1 MLGGWLACASAR
13 ATGVGVGSSSTTPT
27 AEQTV
32 LLAEHADAGVLYT
45 DGYGEESAEWHFVGR
60 PRTRTRGLPA
70 FGFGG
75 DCAALSIVSFAFKAE
90 PSLRPRR
97 NEEAIKAYFFEIS
110 TQDQVCCLPSRADAL
125 RRLQPVRVCQRTSVF
140 SRTADLRTTQPQAP
154 HAHTGAYA
162 PLIVPSC
169 RHC

>member
-1 MLGGWLACASAR
+1 MLGGWLACASRSAAR

-45 DGYGEESAEWHFVGR
+45 DGYGEESAEWHKVPTLFVGR

-97 NEEAIKAYFFEIS
+97 NEEAIKEAFFSEIS
-110 TQDQVCCLPSRADAL
+110 TQTTTSHGRLA
-125 RRLQPVRVCQRTSVF
+125 RRGTAGAHTSVF
-140 SRTADLRTTQPQAP
+140 SRTADLRTPQPQA
-154 HAHTGAYA
+154 ASRASRTIRA
-162 PLIVPSC
+162 
-169 RHC
+169 

>member
-1 MLGGWLACASAR
+1 MLGGWLACASRSAAR
-13 ATGVGVGSSSTTPT
+13 ATGVGVGSSSTTLTT

-97 NEEAIKAYFFEIS
+97 NEEAIKAY
-110 TQDQVCCLPSRADAL
+110 
-125 RRLQPVRVCQRTSVF
+125 
-140 SRTADLRTTQPQAP
+140 
-154 HAHTGAYA
+154 
-162 PLIVPSC
+162 
-169 RHC
+169 